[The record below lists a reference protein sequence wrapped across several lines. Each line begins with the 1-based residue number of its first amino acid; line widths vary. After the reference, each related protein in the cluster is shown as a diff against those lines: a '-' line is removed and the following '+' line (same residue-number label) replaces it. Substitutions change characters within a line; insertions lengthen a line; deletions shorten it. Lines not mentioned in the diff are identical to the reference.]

1 MKLTDITET
10 FTNEPNALWTV
21 RNHNGYYRITGFGE
35 RKVGDY
41 QGKARKTYTTI
52 EAVRVFF
59 KPACAESIGYEGEVV
74 PAQPDRIQE
83 GKWVESFLPSQV
95 DGRSVLGKSEV
106 SMDNLLELEVA
117 WRAKNRARIAE
128 LEKGIQE
135 QVNTLNSFL
144 GESFVVQEFH
154 LVDKFWLGKILEAV
168 TAKLQESEQLI
179 NA

>member
-1 MKLTDITET
+1 MKLIDITDT
-10 FTNEPNALWTV
+10 FASEPNALWTV

-41 QGKARKTYTTI
+41 QGRARKTYTTI

-59 KPACAESIGYEGEVV
+59 KTATEETIGYEGEVI

-83 GKWVESFLPSQV
+83 GKWTESFLPSQI
-95 DGRSVLGKSEV
+95 DGRSVIGKS
-106 SMDNLLELEVA
+106 SATMDNLLELEVA
-117 WRAKNRARIAE
+117 WRAKHRARIAE

-135 QVNTLNSFL
+135 QLKTLNSFL

-154 LVDKFWLGKILEAV
+154 LGDKFWLGKVLEAV

-179 NA
+179 NS